1 LFLLPQDPARAGAA
15 SSERACVAAGKRLRV
30 PCAAMRTAVI
40 SGASS
45 GIGVA
50 IARELVKQGARVAI
64 GARRIARLQGVAD
77 ELRALGGEV
86 FAAPLDVADAATI
99 ETFFEASERELGVA
113 DLIINNAAHSLPH
126 ALHEYPPELLRS
138 EFATNV
144 LGATLLS
151 RRGLSA
157 LLASGKPGDV
167 VFMTSDAVRHPRPG
181 QLSYGA
187 SKAALENLA
196 DGLALEL
203 EGSGVRVLKLRI
215 GPTWS
220 EFGAGWPQDP
230 AEMLRRVQ
238 YWREFGLRDGRLP
251 GVLLSAE
258 NVAQALVWAVSQPPG
273 VWIDTIEIQPAAPAR
288 ARQGGESCSSTT

>member
-1 LFLLPQDPARAGAA
+1 MPAM
-15 SSERACVAAGKRLRV
+15 S
-30 PCAAMRTAVI
+30 RTAVI
-40 SGASS
+40 SGASA

-50 IARELVKQGARVAI
+50 TARELVKQGARVAI
-64 GARRIARLQGVAD
+64 GARRRDRLEQVVE

-86 FAAPLDVADAATI
+86 FAGVLDVADADSVEA
-99 ETFFEASERELGVA
+99 FFAASERALGAA
-113 DLIINNAAHSLPH
+113 DLIVNNAAHSLPH

-144 LGATLLS
+144 LGATLFT
-151 RRGLSA
+151 RRALGA
-157 LLASGKPGDV
+157 LLASGKPGDI

-203 EGSGVRVLKLRI
+203 EGTGVRVLKLRI

-220 EFGAGWPQDP
+220 EFGASWPQDP
-230 AEMLRRVQ
+230 QETLRRTQ
-238 YWREFGLRDGRLP
+238 YWREFGIRDGRLP
-251 GVLLSAE
+251 GVMLQAE
-258 NVAQALVWAVSQPPG
+258 NVAQALVWAVYQPPG
-273 VWIDTIEIQPAAPAR
+273 VWIDTIEIQPGAPVRAPAR
-288 ARQGGESCSSTT
+288 EGGKP